1 MIERVVVDTA
11 MDGPNPITVAWSIA
25 GSLWKVSTPRPSGST
40 NVDHAALAPVLERIA
55 ERGTVG
61 LASVGADLTD
71 YLEGMSRV
79 DPDSL
84 SRDGAQAFWMNVYNA
99 GALDLAS
106 RAAIGDVSSV
116 LRMPGGFSGA
126 FITVNGESLSLDA
139 VEHAKVRRFGDPRI
153 HGALVC
159 GSVSCPTLRAKPYVA
174 EGLSSQLDDQM
185 RTFLA
190 GGGAVRSAD
199 ELHLSRV
206 FRWYGGDFARPA
218 SMPTWL
224 PARSGQLVSAIR
236 QWLEPDLIR
245 WFDDVS
251 PPVRFQSYDWGLR
264 CAVK

>member
-1 MIERVVVDTA
+1 MIEWVMVDTA
-11 MDGPNPITVAWSIA
+11 MDGPNPIAVAWSIA
-25 GSLWKVSTPRPSGST
+25 GSLWKVATPRPSGSVD
-40 NVDHAALAPVLERIA
+40 VDHRALTPVLERIA
-55 ERGTVG
+55 ERGTAG
-61 LASVGADLTD
+61 LASIGDELTD
-71 YLEGMSRV
+71 YLEEMSRV

-84 SRDGAQAFWMNVYNA
+84 SDEGALAFWMNVYNA

-106 RAAIGDVSSV
+106 RAAVGDESSV
-116 LRMPGGFSGA
+116 LRIPGGFSGA
-126 FITVNGESLSLDA
+126 FITVQGETLSLDA
-139 VEHAKVRRFGDPRI
+139 VEHEKVRRFGDPRI
-153 HGALVC
+153 HGSLVC

-190 GGGAVRSAD
+190 GGGAMRSVD

-206 FRWYGGDFARPA
+206 FRWYGGDFSRPT

-224 PARSGQLVSAIR
+224 PARSGQLVTAIR
-236 QWLEPDLIR
+236 QWLEPELIR
-245 WFDDVS
+245 WLDDAS